1 MYDQLVALITQFYP
15 QDQTKGLFLTC
26 MNSTA
31 VIGSAWA
38 LVTDRPW
45 PQVLGKLYKSFSQS
59 ATPITTLICDIVIDT
74 QEVTDYASLAT
85 MNHEEV
91 WLALMSSDGIQIG
104 VLLPHT
110 AGIQNLSQWLT
121 FMKQKYQLQG
131 MVWVY
136 TIKTDRKIITS
147 TVK

>member
-1 MYDQLVALITQFYP
+1 MYDQLVQIIAQIYP
-15 QDQTKGLFLTC
+15 SSQAKGLFLTC
-26 MNSTA
+26 MNGGA
-31 VIGSAWA
+31 VISSVWVC
-38 LVTDRPW
+38 VTDRPRTEA
-45 PQVLGKLYKSFSQS
+45 LAKLYKSSSQS
-59 ATPITTLICDIVIDT
+59 STPITTIICDIIIDT

-91 WLALMSSDGIQIG
+91 WLALISSDGIQIG

-110 AGIQNLSQWLT
+110 AGIQNLSQWLA

-147 TVK
+147 ATK